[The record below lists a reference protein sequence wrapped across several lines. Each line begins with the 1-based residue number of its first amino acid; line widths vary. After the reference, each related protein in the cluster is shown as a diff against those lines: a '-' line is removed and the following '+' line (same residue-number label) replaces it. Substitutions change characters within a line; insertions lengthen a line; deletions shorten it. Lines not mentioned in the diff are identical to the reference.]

1 MIFSANLFNILSLFL
16 SLLQKNT
23 HYIVNHISFLAWKY
37 VYDFVVEGGS
47 LPVSVIQEESDP
59 AELYYSLLF
68 ECPTTCNGKGFSI
81 CHERPFEILLL
92 KYLVVQL
99 LQLVVIHRFY
109 LNERL
114 LLCMH
119 CCMHGLINIQIKCT
133 KKPSGILF

>member
-1 MIFSANLFNILSLFL
+1 MISPANLLNILSLSL
-16 SLLQKNT
+16 SSSEKYPLYCKS
-23 HYIVNHISFLAWKY
+23 YFFLAWKY

-47 LPVSVIQEESDP
+47 LPVTVIQDESDP

-68 ECPTTCNGKGFSI
+68 ECPTTCNGKDFSL

-119 CCMHGLINIQIKCT
+119 CCMHG
-133 KKPSGILF
+133 

>member
-1 MIFSANLFNILSLFL
+1 MISPANLFNILFNIL
-16 SLLQKNT
+16 SLSSSSYSSEKNPL
-23 HYIVNHISFLAWKY
+23 YCKSYFFLAWKY

-68 ECPTTCNGKGFSI
+68 ECPTTCNGKDFSL

-99 LQLVVIHRFY
+99 VQLVVIHRFY

-119 CCMHGLINIQIKCT
+119 CCMHGLTYK
-133 KKPSGILF
+133 

>member
-1 MIFSANLFNILSLFL
+1 MISPANLFNILSLSL
-16 SLLQKNT
+16 SPSEKYPLYCKS
-23 HYIVNHISFLAWKY
+23 YFFLAWKY

-47 LPVSVIQEESDP
+47 LPVTVIQDESDP

-68 ECPTTCNGKGFSI
+68 ECPTTCNGKDFSI

-109 LNERL
+109 FNERL

-119 CCMHGLINIQIKCT
+119 CCMHG
-133 KKPSGILF
+133 

>member
-16 SLLQKNT
+16 SLLQKKT
-23 HYIVNHISFLAWKY
+23 PLYCKSYFFLAWKY

-68 ECPTTCNGKGFSI
+68 ECPTTCNGKDFSL

-119 CCMHGLINIQIKCT
+119 CCMHGLTYK
-133 KKPSGILF
+133 

>member
-16 SLLQKNT
+16 SLLQKKNPL
-23 HYIVNHISFLAWKY
+23 YCKSYFFLAWKY

-68 ECPTTCNGKGFSI
+68 ECPTTCNGKDISI
-81 CHERPFEILLL
+81 CHERPLEILLL

-119 CCMHGLINIQIKCT
+119 CCMHGLTYK
-133 KKPSGILF
+133 

>member
-1 MIFSANLFNILSLFL
+1 M
-16 SLLQKNT
+16 
-23 HYIVNHISFLAWKY
+23 
-37 VYDFVVEGGS
+37 YDFVVEGGS

-119 CCMHGLINIQIKCT
+119 CCMHGKVY
-133 KKPSGILF
+133 KKAEWNFILVTTIMISTIMDHIPV

>member
-1 MIFSANLFNILSLFL
+1 M
-16 SLLQKNT
+16 
-23 HYIVNHISFLAWKY
+23 
-37 VYDFVVEGGS
+37 YDFVVEGGS

-68 ECPTTCNGKGFSI
+68 ECPTTCNGKGFSV

-119 CCMHGLINIQIKCT
+119 CCMHGLTYK
-133 KKPSGILF
+133 

>member
-1 MIFSANLFNILSLFL
+1 M
-16 SLLQKNT
+16 
-23 HYIVNHISFLAWKY
+23 
-37 VYDFVVEGGS
+37 
-47 LPVSVIQEESDP
+47 SVIQEESDP

-119 CCMHGLINIQIKCT
+119 CCMHGLTYKKSVQKSRVEFYFSNNYYDSDNHWSYTGIIKHNCSEWLVKIHSVFFCT
-133 KKPSGILF
+133 LIRWFE